1 MKHQMHRG
9 FIVIAALVSSA
20 LIVACGGGGGG
31 SLAGGGIGGTG
42 ITSGS
47 VTGFGSVFVNGIEF
61 DTDGASRTVD
71 DETDISNGSDDDTV
85 LGIGM
90 VVTIVG
96 TVNDDGVTG
105 MADSIEYDN
114 EIEGP
119 VAAAPVEDLDGVTK
133 TFDIFNVTV
142 MVDRNTT
149 VYESTDYDSLA
160 KNDLLEVSGYFDADG
175 NLRATRVEKDG
186 VLVLGA
192 SEVEIKGTVSGFNGI
207 DKFDLGSIEV
217 TFDAATE
224 FEDLPGTVTDGQYV
238 EVEGILDTVTSVS
251 ASRIELEEEGFG
263 DDVDEISL
271 AGIVTDYKDLG
282 SFRVAGQRVNAAQ
295 ATFEPSSLSTVI
307 ADGAEVEV
315 EGAIVDGILVAEEVE
330 QRGGDVRVSAIVVSR
345 NSTAGTVTLQVVSG
359 QPDLTITT
367 DSQTQIEDKRDEEE
381 PFGIS
386 NIDTGDY
393 LNVEGYV
400 DGNGNVIAA
409 QIEREELESTE
420 LRGPADKPPTF
431 GGNLAGTVSIFG
443 IEIDTDAST
452 KFEDDNEVTID
463 GDDFFVQVNDGDL
476 IEFEDE
482 LPVDGIADEVEFE
495 D

>member
-9 FIVIAALVSSA
+9 LIVIAALVLSA

-96 TVNDDGVTG
+96 TINSDGLTG
-105 MADSIEYDN
+105 TADSIEYDN

-133 TFDIFNVTV
+133 TLDIFNVTV

-149 VYESTDYDSLA
+149 VFDNTDYASLA

-175 NLRATRVEKDG
+175 NLRATRVEKNG

-238 EVEGILDTVTSVS
+238 EVEGILDTATSVS

-271 AGIVTDYKDLG
+271 EGIVTDYKDLS
-282 SFRVAGQRVNAAQ
+282 SFRVAGQRVNAAK
-295 ATFEPSSLSTVI
+295 ATFEPSSLSAAI

-400 DGNGNVIAA
+400 DGNGNFIAA

-463 GDDFFVQVNDGDL
+463 GDDFFAQVNDGDL

-482 LPVDGIADEVEFE
+482 LPVDGTADEVEFE